1 MLLPMT
7 ADQHTYFLRLESSLP
22 ASQYDH
28 KPVEVSFVSDANFK
42 NLSLSFAPMLRAVDN
57 ELNQSTVM
65 GFLMALTV
73 VFAALNYNCL
83 GPRLDRLNCPMN
95 QIQSMNSYFIQ
106 NTLLK

>member
-42 NLSLSFAPMLRAVDN
+42 NLSLSFAPMLRALDN

-65 GFLMALTV
+65 EFLMGGHRGVRGAQLQLPG
-73 VFAALNYNCL
+73 AQA
-83 GPRLDRLNCPMN
+83 GP
-95 QIQSMNSYFIQ
+95 S
-106 NTLLK
+106 